1 MKERRKSVERRKKA
15 RRKLLNEKQF
25 RTLIEKGKVSD
36 KDERKWEERRNTKR
50 RRKQIGV

>member
-1 MKERRKSVERRKKA
+1 MKEKRKKTERRKKV

-36 KDERKWEERRNTKR
+36 YDDRQWAERRKTKR
-50 RRKQIGV
+50 RQK